1 MKPRASEFAILGVL
15 SLRPASGYDIKR
27 FVASSIGHF
36 WNESYGS
43 IYPLLKKLAN
53 EKLIQVQ
60 KGPQSGRERMAYAI
74 TPKGETALRDWLST
88 LPRTEPFRSEILL
101 KLFFAWRTPMDI
113 SVAQIEERKREEER
127 RLPIYAQIKDQL
139 SRQHADHPELP
150 YWLMTVS
157 YGRHRSEAVV
167 EWCNETLSSLAKL
180 QKTSKKERGA
190 K

>member
-60 KGPQSGRERMAYAI
+60 KGPQSGRDRMVYAI
-74 TPKGETALRDWLST
+74 TPKGETVLREWLST
-88 LPRTEPFRSEILL
+88 LPRTEPFRSELLL
-101 KLFFAWRTPMDI
+101 KLFFAWRTPLDI
-113 SVAQIEERKREEER
+113 SAGQIEERKREEER
-127 RLPIYAQIKDQL
+127 RLAIYDQINDQL
-139 SRQHADHPELP
+139 NRQHANHPELP

-167 EWCNETLSSLAKL
+167 EWCNETLSSLAKF
-180 QKTSKKERGA
+180 QKSSKQERGA

>member
-1 MKPRASEFAILGVL
+1 MKPRTSEFAILGVL
-15 SLRPASGYDIKR
+15 SLRSASGYDIKR

-43 IYPLLKKLAN
+43 IYPLLKKLAS
-53 EKLIQVQ
+53 EKLIHVE
-60 KGPQSGRERMAYAI
+60 KGPQSGRDRMVYAI
-74 TPKGETALRDWLST
+74 TPKGETALRAWLAA
-88 LPRTEPFRSEILL
+88 LPRTEPFRSELLL
-101 KLFFAWRTPMDI
+101 KLFFAWRTPAEI
-113 SVAQIEERKREEER
+113 SVSQIEERRREEER
-127 RLPIYAQIKDQL
+127 RLAIYDQIKDQL

-167 EWCNETLSSLAKL
+167 EWCDETLAGLAKL
-180 QKTSKKERGA
+180 QKTSKQKRGA